1 MERGGRGGIADS
13 TCCYVQSGSMSTPLM
28 LLPYLLNKMFHINLL
43 LEIMSQMGFSVEFTT
58 AVLNALSNDDL
69 MMMNEALSRG
79 WSS

>member
-1 MERGGRGGIADS
+1 
-13 TCCYVQSGSMSTPLM
+13 
-28 LLPYLLNKMFHINLL
+28 
-43 LEIMSQMGFSVEFTT
+43 MGFSVEFTT